1 MFTHVDHLAIVVQ
14 DTEEAL
20 RFYRDGLGLPVLFS
34 EAHED
39 QGVRLTHL
47 DLGNLQLQLVEPLRL
62 DHPLQADLDAHGERL
77 HHLCF
82 SVDDV
87 PAAMAALPALGLR
100 SRDAAPRSGTCGK
113 QAAFVD
119 PASTRGVL
127 LELTGE
133 ACEGP
138 R

>member
-1 MFTHVDHLAIVVQ
+1 MKQPIAKQLDHLAIVVQ

-20 RFYRDGLGLPVLFS
+20 KFYHDVLGLPVLFS
-34 EAHED
+34 ERHDD

-47 DLGNLQLQLVEPLRL
+47 DLGNLHLQLVEPLRA
-62 DHPLQADLDAHGERL
+62 DHPLQADLAANGERL

-82 SVDDV
+82 RVDNV
-87 PAAMAALPALGLR
+87 PAAMQALPERGLQ

-119 PASTRGVL
+119 PAGTRGILV
-127 LELTGE
+127 ELTG
-133 ACEGP
+133 
-138 R
+138 